1 MYLEIA
7 AALTGCFF
15 GAGVMY
21 VRQRKKRE
29 QELQKLAGL
38 TEAVLKEQ
46 RIEAAASGE
55 ETLYAK
61 MENQLVRVQEI
72 LQGRS
77 EAAVRSRDE
86 IQKLISKIAHQMRT
100 PLTNVETY
108 LGLLHDEIEEET
120 GSAEMLLKYVDAAE
134 ESGKKLYF
142 LVENFIKMSRLEQHI
157 IQIRK
162 EEGDIL
168 RTVRNALG
176 QIQDQA
182 ERKGIAFDVT
192 LPERAVC
199 MHDPNW
205 IGEAFY
211 NILDNAVKY
220 TMPAGMPS
228 APDEICAGGYQ
239 KRSPYIPS
247 ASGIKV
253 DVTAD
258 EMFLKIRIRDYGI
271 GIEAGEEN
279 QIFRRFYRGRRVTS
293 QEGFGIGLY
302 LAREI
307 VSLHGG
313 FLAVKRMEKGI
324 LMEMNLP
331 SGLLEVC

>member
-21 VRQRKKRE
+21 VRQRKQRE

-38 TEAVLKEQ
+38 TEAVLNEQ

-61 MENQLVRVQEI
+61 MENQLVRVQEM

-134 ESGKKLYF
+134 DSGKKLHF
-142 LVENFIKMSRLEQHI
+142 LVENFINK
-157 IQIRK
+157 
-162 EEGDIL
+162 
-168 RTVRNALG
+168 
-176 QIQDQA
+176 
-182 ERKGIAFDVT
+182 
-192 LPERAVC
+192 
-199 MHDPNW
+199 
-205 IGEAFY
+205 
-211 NILDNAVKY
+211 
-220 TMPAGMPS
+220 
-228 APDEICAGGYQ
+228 
-239 KRSPYIPS
+239 
-247 ASGIKV
+247 
-253 DVTAD
+253 
-258 EMFLKIRIRDYGI
+258 
-271 GIEAGEEN
+271 
-279 QIFRRFYRGRRVTS
+279 
-293 QEGFGIGLY
+293 
-302 LAREI
+302 
-307 VSLHGG
+307 
-313 FLAVKRMEKGI
+313 
-324 LMEMNLP
+324 
-331 SGLLEVC
+331 

>member
-1 MYLEIA
+1 MYMEA
-7 AALTGCFF
+7 VAALAGLAA
-15 GAGVMY
+15 GASAVY
-21 VRQRKKRE
+21 VRQRRCRE
-29 QELQKLAGL
+29 RELEEIAGL
-38 TEAVLKEQ
+38 TEKILNGQ
-46 RIEAAASGE
+46 RIEASSSGE

-61 MENQLVRVQEI
+61 IENRLVRVQESM
-72 LQGRS
+72 QGRTD
-77 EAAVRSRDE
+77 AAERSRDE
-86 IQKLISKIAHQMRT
+86 IKRLISEIAHQMRT
-100 PLTNVETY
+100 PLANVETY
-108 LGLLHDEIEEET
+108 LGLMLDGLEEEDLSEET
-120 GSAEMLLKYVDAAE
+120 AAEYADAMKRSAE
-134 ESGKKLYF
+134 KLHF
-142 LVENFIKMSRLEQHI
+142 LAENFIKMSRLEHHI

-205 IGEAFY
+205 IGEALY

-228 APDEICAGGYQ
+228 ASDEICAGGYQ

-313 FLAVKRMEKGI
+313 FLAVKRMEKGV